1 MSTKS
6 TTSELSKFVRAT
18 IAFITGDTDTAT
30 ALKNER
36 QSRAAIKG
44 QLSALE
50 GSQIN
55 AEMRLETALENL
67 EKAIH
72 PTSLISS
79 HSTYYANIIDA
90 QDEVENAQAE
100 LDNVND
106 AKDFASQLLNEKFF
120 FKKRSL
126 FISMEIT
133 S

>member
-1 MSTKS
+1 MSAKT

-79 HSTYYANIIDA
+79 HATYYARIIDA
-90 QDEVENAQAE
+90 QEEVEAAQDELNA
-100 LDNVND
+100 VND
-106 AKDFASQLLNEKFF
+106 AKDFASQLLNERF
-120 FKKRSL
+120 
-126 FISMEIT
+126 
-133 S
+133 